1 MAYTEL
7 KLSFFG
13 LALLITVKGCTG
25 ELNSCFVEW
34 FVHAGISYNQSLIYE
49 ENAIRSQI
57 DIYSMKR
64 GIHPGLEASRDD
76 TPPIILC
83 LLQLSS
89 ACAQYNDPCF
99 NGGTCQLTNGSAYEC
114 QCAVGYTGH
123 FCRTPQDQVI
133 VENLRTQV
141 AAIANDM
148 EIQNGKTKLLGT
160 SCNLRTIGYKYQS
173 QHNLF
178 QENDV
183 GQLAS
188 ITITKKRSDTVLKLS
203 YSSSIRTQGALAAT
217 RWYFQIDGQE
227 CRKPTPIDIGMW
239 QETADNT
246 HVPAV
251 LTGICESIAKNGA

>member
-1 MAYTEL
+1 
-7 KLSFFG
+7 
-13 LALLITVKGCTG
+13 
-25 ELNSCFVEW
+25 
-34 FVHAGISYNQSLIYE
+34 
-49 ENAIRSQI
+49 
-57 DIYSMKR
+57 
-64 GIHPGLEASRDD
+64 
-76 TPPIILC
+76 
-83 LLQLSS
+83 
-89 ACAQYNDPCF
+89 
-99 NGGTCQLTNGSAYEC
+99 
-114 QCAVGYTGH
+114 
-123 FCRTPQDQVI
+123 
-133 VENLRTQV
+133 
-141 AAIANDM
+141 M

-251 LTGICESIAKNGA
+251 LTGICESIAESGAALAAGQHTVTVRIGQMLSIHVADAISGWHTASILEVQEMCPQY